1 MCATRNIFLSVCLTA
16 AASFGQSTA
25 GQDIKDA
32 GSAAKDAAV
41 KTGSATAKV
50 TKKGA
55 KKTGRAVKKGSKKAV
70 EKTGA
75 AIEKGGEK
83 IKDAG
88 K

>member
-1 MCATRNIFLSVCLTA
+1 MSITRNIFLSACLMSAVAFAQT
-16 AASFGQSTA
+16 TA

-32 GSAAKDAAV
+32 GESAKNAAV

-55 KKTGRAVKKGSKKAV
+55 KKTGRAVKKGSKKVV
-70 EKTGA
+70 EKTGEGL
-75 AIEKGGEK
+75 EKGGEK
-83 IKDAG
+83 IKEAG